1 LTATSFL
8 RNVVH
13 SRLCSLKNTTHQKIR
28 VRIVGF
34 FQPAGDDGF
43 KNDIDSET
51 NRQHPV
57 LDSIGM
63 PYQIPL
69 KNFLVSDN

>member
-1 LTATSFL
+1 MTATSFL

-51 NRQHPV
+51 NRQYTV
-57 LDSIGM
+57 LDSNGI
-63 PYQIPL
+63 L
-69 KNFLVSDN
+69 KQMAMEIF